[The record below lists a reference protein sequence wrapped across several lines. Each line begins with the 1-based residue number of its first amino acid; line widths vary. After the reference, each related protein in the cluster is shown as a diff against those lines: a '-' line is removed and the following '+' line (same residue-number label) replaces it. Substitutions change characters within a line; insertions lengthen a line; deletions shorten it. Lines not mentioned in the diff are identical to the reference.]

1 MTMPIPPTKPEWFKH
16 IVIRQCSRN
25 DLPALEW
32 EGEYIHFRR
41 VFLET
46 YNRSLRG
53 LSVLW
58 VADLPNTGLIGQL
71 FVQLNTDRPELADGK
86 TRAYFYSIRVR
97 PSYRSVGL
105 GARLLLVAETDIIR
119 RGFQY
124 ATLNVAKENVRAQM
138 FYERH
143 GYARVAHEPGN
154 WSYPDEQGIWHYV
167 EEPAWRMEK
176 KLI

>member
-1 MTMPIPPTKPEWFKH
+1 MATPIQTAKPEWFKQ
-16 IVIRQCSRN
+16 IVIRQCSRA

-32 EGEYIHFRR
+32 EGEYKHFRR

-58 VADLPNTGLIGQL
+58 VAELPGSGLIGQL
-71 FVQLNTDRPELADGK
+71 FVQLNTDRAELADGK
-86 TRAYFYSIRVR
+86 IRAYFYSIRVR
-97 PSYRSVGL
+97 PTFRSFGL
-105 GARLLLVAETDIIR
+105 GGRLLLVAETDIIH
-119 RGFQY
+119 RGFQF
-124 ATLNVAKENVRAQM
+124 ATLNVAKENVRAQA

-143 GYARVAHEPGN
+143 GYVRVAHEPGN
-154 WSYPDEQGIWHYV
+154 WSYPDDQGVWHYV

-176 KLI
+176 KLV